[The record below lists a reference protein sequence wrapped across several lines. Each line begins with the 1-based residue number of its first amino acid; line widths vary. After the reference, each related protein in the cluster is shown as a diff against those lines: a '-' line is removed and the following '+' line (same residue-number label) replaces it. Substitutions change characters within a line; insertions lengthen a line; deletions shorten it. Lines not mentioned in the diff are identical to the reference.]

1 MRRVQQE
8 EVSWVTQ
15 GLHNGHAIRFG
26 SFLPAGFAEYLRAS
40 TTMPRPKIALIQV
53 HEWLARSLQDY
64 TTTAK
69 DCVFLFSSSWGSL
82 LPDLEDPTHIRF
94 DGMECLG
101 VAGDLMQIEEFS
113 VAPTLFWPKDRAW
126 LVVCVLDTDVALAA
140 CERQPAEILL
150 ADQTFD
156 IRRVSREEL
165 FE

>member
-69 DCVFLFSSSWGSL
+69 DCVFLFSSSWEAYFL
-82 LPDLEDPTHIRF
+82 ILRIPL
-94 DGMECLG
+94 
-101 VAGDLMQIEEFS
+101 
-113 VAPTLFWPKDRAW
+113 TLDSMAW
-126 LVVCVLDTDVALAA
+126 SASAWQA
-140 CERQPAEILL
+140 I
-150 ADQTFD
+150 
-156 IRRVSREEL
+156 
-165 FE
+165 